1 MSCPAE
7 LKCHCR
13 LQASQLTHA
22 EGVTGG
28 KVLLAL
34 QEPFYMEL
42 LFFFLVWFSVKTLVS
57 PCHSSL
63 CASSF
68 HWRAR
73 GSTAAMSKL
82 LRCICSS
89 SDILFQRGAC
99 RKNPG
104 RRNFRTFSALWD
116 ENASKGRNYYLKLP
130 DLFSYFPLWPWPT
143 YCPCFRFFL
152 CPLLKTQSITRDF
165 GQDLTLERHS

>member
-1 MSCPAE
+1 MSLPTAG
-7 LKCHCR
+7 
-13 LQASQLTHA
+13 LTAHTCWGCDWWQGA
-22 EGVTGG
+22 LGVAGTFLYGTS
-28 KVLLAL
+28 
-34 QEPFYMEL
+34 
-42 LFFFLVWFSVKTLVS
+42 FFFLVWFSVKTLVS

-89 SDILFQRGAC
+89 SEILFQRGAC

-152 CPLLKTQSITRDF
+152 CPLLKTQSIARDF